1 VRRAVLSA
9 ALAVSLAPLVAHAQ
23 EAPAPVQAPATT
35 PAVPAPAGRDLTL
48 EQALAAARKANRQL
62 VANRAQLAGVQTNIE
77 QAWSALFPVI
87 TAQGKYTRN
96 YKEADLDFLS
106 LFQALNVPTSPPPGT
121 SFKTVIL
128 RGNQLDASVNAS
140 MPLLAP
146 AAYYGLD
153 AVKKNVG
160 SAEANYTASEDNIL
174 LSVAQTFYLCAAA
187 DEVVV
192 SRQTDIQVATATLD
206 NAKTR
211 FAAGTV
217 TKVDVDRAELAVVR
231 ADQGLRDALYARQQS
246 YRGLSTL
253 IQAESPFTVRPP
265 ELPTGTPEGTLDTA
279 LKLRPE
285 FRALNLTAASADA
298 TAKAYGW
305 KWSPVLSAFGNAR
318 IGNYVGFTGD
328 KYAWAVGLQ
337 LDWTIFDGGT
347 RDAQRHQAAWA
358 QAQADAQSLVLADQI
373 RDDLDNGKQLLATRR
388 DALAASIRALALSQE
403 TLELVRAQYEAGTI
417 TQVDLLQAQDNLVLA
432 QEAVARSRFDV
443 ATADVNLRYSAGT
456 FPGK

>member
-1 VRRAVLSA
+1 MRRAALSA
-9 ALAVSLAPLVAHAQ
+9 ALAVTLAPVVAHAQ
-23 EAPAPVQAPATT
+23 QAPAPAAPA
-35 PAVPAPAGRDLTL
+35 AAPAPAGRDLTL
-48 EQALAAARKANRQL
+48 DQALAAARHANRQL
-62 VANRAQLAGVQTNIE
+62 AVNRAQLAGVQTNVE
-77 QAWSALFPVI
+77 QAWAALFPVI
-87 TAQGKYTRN
+87 TANGKYTRN
-96 YKEADLDFLS
+96 YKEADLNFLQ
-106 LFQALNVPTSPPPGT
+106 LFQAAGVPTNPPANSKALDAT
-121 SFKTVIL
+121 IL
-128 RGNQLDASVNAS
+128 RQNQLDASINAS

-153 AVKKNVG
+153 AVKKNVA

-187 DEVVV
+187 DEVMV

-217 TKVDVDRAELAVVR
+217 TKVDVDRAELALVR
-231 ADQGLRDALYARQQS
+231 AQQGLRDALYARQQS

-253 IQAESPFTVRPP
+253 IQADSAFTVRPAEP
-265 ELPTGTPEGTLDTA
+265 PSGTPEGTLESA
-279 LKLRPE
+279 MKLRPE
-285 FRALNLTAASADA
+285 FHALSLGAASSDA
-298 TAKAYGW
+298 AAKAYGW
-305 KWSPVLSAFGNAR
+305 KWAPTLSAFGNAH

-328 KYAWAVGLQ
+328 KYNWAVGLQ
-337 LDWTIFDGGT
+337 LDWTLFDGGT
-347 RDAQRHQAAWA
+347 RDAQRHQADAA
-358 QAQADAQSLVLADQI
+358 QAQAEAQSLVLADQI

-388 DALAASIRALALSQE
+388 DALAASTRALELSQE

-432 QEAVARSRFDV
+432 QEGVARARFDV
-443 ATADVNLRYSAGT
+443 ATADVNLRYAAGT

>member
-9 ALAVSLAPLVAHAQ
+9 ALAITLAPLVAHAQ
-23 EAPAPVQAPATT
+23 QPAAPAST

-48 EQALAAARKANRQL
+48 DQALAAARRANRQL
-62 VANRAQLAGVQTNIE
+62 AVNRAQLAGVQTNVE
-77 QAWSALFPVI
+77 QAWAALFPVV

-96 YKEADLDFLS
+96 YKEAVLNFDQ
-106 LFQALNVPTSPPPGT
+106 LFKAEVVPTMPPPGVNGFT
-121 SFKTVIL
+121 AVIL
-128 RGNQLDASVNAS
+128 KGNQLDANINAS

-153 AVKKNVG
+153 AVKKNVA
-160 SAEANYTASEDNIL
+160 SAEATYTASEDSIL
-174 LSVAQTFYLCAAA
+174 LSVAQSFYLCAAA
-187 DEVVV
+187 DEVMV

-217 TKVDVDRAELAVVR
+217 TKVDVDRAELALVR
-231 ADQGLRDALYARQQS
+231 AQQGLRDALYARQQS

-253 IQAESPFTVRPP
+253 IQADAPFTVRPSEP
-265 ELPTGTPEGTLDTA
+265 PSGTPEGTLESA
-279 LKLRPE
+279 LKLRPQ
-285 FRALNLTAASADA
+285 FHALSLTAAAADA

-305 KWSPVLSAFGNAR
+305 KWAPTLSAFGNAR
-318 IGNYVGFTGD
+318 IGNYVGFSGD
-328 KYAWAVGLQ
+328 RYAWAVGLQ
-337 LDWTIFDGGT
+337 LDWTLFDGGT
-347 RDAQRHQAAWA
+347 RDAQRHQADAA
-358 QAQADAQSLVLADQI
+358 QAQAEAQSLVLADQI
-373 RDDLDNGKQLLATRR
+373 RDDLDNGRQLLATRR
-388 DALAASIRALALSQE
+388 DALAASTRALELSQE

-432 QEAVARSRFDV
+432 QEGVARARFDV
-443 ATADVNLRYSAGT
+443 ATADVNLRYASGT

>member
-1 VRRAVLSA
+1 VKRAVLVA
-9 ALAVSLAPLVAHAQ
+9 ALAVTLAPLVAHAQ
-23 EAPAPVQAPATT
+23 EAPSPAVQPAT
-35 PAVPAPAGRDLTL
+35 PAGRDLTL
-48 EQALAAARKANRQL
+48 DQALAEARRANRQL
-62 VANRAQLAGVQTNIE
+62 VVNRAQLAGVRTNIE

-96 YKEADLDFLS
+96 YKEADLDFTS
-106 LFQALNVPTSPPPGT
+106 LFQALGVMTNPPVGAT
-121 SFKTVIL
+121 GFDVVIL
-128 RGNQLDASVNAS
+128 KGNQLDASINAS

-217 TKVDVDRAELAVVR
+217 TKVDVDRAELALVR
-231 ADQGLRDALYARQQS
+231 ADQGLRDVLYSRQQS
-246 YRGLSTL
+246 YRALSTL
-253 IQAESPFTVRPP
+253 IQAQAPFTVRPP
-265 ELPTGTPEGTLDTA
+265 ELSTGTPEGTLETA

-305 KWSPVLSAFGNAR
+305 KWAPTLSAFGNAR
-318 IGNYVGFTGD
+318 IGNYIGFTGD
-328 KYAWAVGLQ
+328 KYNWAVGLQ
-337 LDWTIFDGGT
+337 LDWTIFDGGA

-358 QAQADAQSLVLADQI
+358 NAQAEAQSLVLADSI
-373 RDDLDNGKQLLATRR
+373 RDDLDNGRQLLATRR
-388 DALAASIRALALSQE
+388 EALAASNRALVLSQE

-432 QEAVARSRFDV
+432 QEALARSRFDV